1 MVLSDVSIKRPVFA
15 TVISLIL
22 VIFGLIAFGRLAVR
36 EYPDVDPPFVSISTT
51 YRGAS
56 AEVIETQVTQIIET
70 AVAGIEGI
78 KTITST
84 SEEERSRVNIEFYLN
99 RNIEAASA
107 DVRDK
112 LGRAIRNLPDEAD
125 APIVVKADSDNQP
138 ILWFTL
144 SSDRHSALEL
154 SDYAKRVLVDRL
166 GTVPGVSEA
175 RISGERRQSM
185 RIWLDKTAMA
195 ARGITV
201 KDIEDAL
208 KRENVELPSGRV
220 ESSDREFSVRT
231 ESGLKT
237 PEQFR
242 QIVVTNRNK
251 TGYQMRLGEIAF
263 IEKAAVNTRSFV
275 RANGGPGIGIGIL
288 RQSKANT
295 LEVAEGSRQEME
307 RLTSVLPPGMK
318 MEVNYDE
325 STFISQSIFEVYHA
339 LTIALLLVVGVVF
352 VFLRNLRA
360 TIIPSIAIPV
370 SIIASFTVLAAMGFS
385 INVLTLLA
393 MVLAIGLVVDDAIVV
408 LENVHRRMELGEPAL
423 LASLRGSRQIGF
435 AVIATTLVLVA
446 VFLPIAFLEG
456 NVGRLFAEFAIS
468 VAFAVIFSGIVA
480 LTLTPMLCSKMLK
493 PPQEEGFLHHATE
506 PVFQAMNNGYGAI
519 LRWSLRNP
527 MVIVALAVLTSL
539 VAVALFGMIKKEFA
553 PLEDRGSFTIQVVG
567 PQGASVDYMTK
578 HLTTIEK
585 EAMKLLDSK
594 EADSVFTVLAS
605 SSGNSLGSVNEG
617 RVSVRLKLWNERE
630 RSAQDVIRDITP
642 KLRDNPW
649 IRAVAI
655 NPPGLGRRASNAPFQ
670 MVLSGNTYDE
680 LAELRDIIFDRAAE
694 NPNLIN
700 LTSDYDETKP
710 QLRVDINRNRAADL
724 GVSVRDIGE
733 TLQTLLGSHKV
744 TTFTERG
751 EQYDVIL
758 QARSEDRV
766 KPDDLANVYVRS
778 NRTDALVPLANLVTL
793 TDIAAAGEL
802 NRVDRMRS
810 ITLRAALAP
819 GYTLGEAIPYMENVA
834 SQVLPPHVRIGY
846 KGESRLFKET
856 SNSLYITFAMA
867 LVVVFLVLAAQF
879 ESFMNPFIIM
889 LSVPLAVTGAL
900 GGMYFAGVTLNVY
913 SQIGIVML
921 VGLVAKNGILIVEF
935 SNQLRVAGH
944 DILSA
949 VTEAS
954 IARLRPIL
962 MTSIATVFG
971 ALPLAFATGAGA
983 ESRSAVGV
991 VIAAGVTFSTLLTLV
1006 VVPVFYLLLAKRTK
1020 AVSHVSDAILALE
1033 RDEASKPKSAAP
1045 PQHGH
1050 PAE

>member
-1 MVLSDVSIKRPVFA
+1 MMLSDISIKRPVFA

-56 AEVIETQVTQIIET
+56 AEVIETQVTQVIEN

-112 LGRAIRNLPDEAD
+112 LGRTARNLPEEAD
-125 APIVVKADSDNQP
+125 TPIVIKADSDNQP

-144 SSDRHSALEL
+144 TSDRHSAMEL
-154 SDYAKRVLVDRL
+154 SDYAKRVLIDRL

-185 RIWLDKTAMA
+185 RIWLDKTALA
-195 ARGITV
+195 ARGLTV

-208 KRENVELPSGRV
+208 RRENVELPSGRV
-220 ESSDREFSVRT
+220 ESADREFSVRT
-231 ESGLKT
+231 ESGMKT

-242 QIVVTNRNK
+242 QIVVGSRK
-251 TGYQMRLGEIAF
+251 TGYQVRLGEIAGV
-263 IEKAAVNTRSFV
+263 EKAAVNTRSFV
-275 RANGGPGIGIGIL
+275 RANGGPGVGIGIL

-295 LEVAEGSRQEME
+295 LEVAEGARSEVK

-325 STFISQSIFEVYHA
+325 STFISQSINEVYHA
-339 LTIALLLVVGVVF
+339 LSIALLLVVGVVF
-352 VFLRNLRA
+352 VFLRNFRA
-360 TIIPSIAIPV
+360 TVIPSIAIPV
-370 SIIASFTVLAAMGFS
+370 SIIASFIVLAAMGFS

-408 LENVHRRMELGEPAL
+408 LENIHRRMELGEPPL
-423 LASLRGSRQIGF
+423 LAALRGARQIGF

-506 PVFQAMNNGYGAI
+506 PAFVAMNRGYAAVLG
-519 LRWSLRNP
+519 WSLRNP
-527 MVIVALAVLTSL
+527 MAIVAMAVLASLLAVL
-539 VAVALFGMIKKEFA
+539 LFGLVKKEFA
-553 PLEDRGSFTIQVVG
+553 PLEDRGSFTIQITG

-578 HLTTIEK
+578 HLLLV
-585 EAMKLLDSK
+585 EAEVMKLMESK
-594 EADSVFTVLAS
+594 EANSIFTVLAS
-605 SSGNSLGSVNEG
+605 SSGNSLGAVNEG
-617 RVSVRLKLWNERE
+617 RISVGLKLWNERN
-630 RSAQDVIRDITP
+630 RSAQDVIQALTP

-649 IRAVAI
+649 LRAVAI

-670 MVLSGNTYDE
+670 MVISGNTYDE
-680 LAELRDIIFDRAAE
+680 LASLRDIIFDRAAE
-694 NPNLIN
+694 NPNLVN

-710 QLRVDINRNRAADL
+710 QLRVEINRNRATDL

-733 TLQTLLGSHKV
+733 TLQTLLGSRRV

-758 QARSEDRV
+758 QSRSEDRV
-766 KPDDLANVYVRS
+766 SPQDLANVYVRS
-778 NRTDALVPLANLVTL
+778 NRGDALVPLANLVTL

-834 SQVLPPHVRIGY
+834 SQVLPPHVRISY

-913 SQIGIVML
+913 SQIGMVML

-935 SNQLRVAGH
+935 ANQLRVAGH
-944 DILSA
+944 DIKSA

-971 ALPLAFATGAGA
+971 ALPLALASGAGA

-991 VIAAGVTFSTLLTLV
+991 VVTTGVTFSTLLTLV

-1020 AVSHVSDAILALE
+1020 AVSHVADSILALE
-1033 RDEASKPKSAAP
+1033 REEMSKAK
-1045 PQHGH
+1045 PQ